1 MASVTG
7 LSKIGLP
14 HLSENMQLQYVLCNL
29 DMENMSESLR
39 TRLNSI
45 Q

>member
-14 HLSENMQLQYVLCNL
+14 HLSENMDAEDARAIRNYV
-29 DMENMSESLR
+29 DQMQE
-39 TRLNSI
+39 

>member
-14 HLSENMQLQYVLCNL
+14 HLSENMDAEDDRDIRN
-29 DMENMSESLR
+29 
-39 TRLNSI
+39 
-45 Q
+45 

>member
-14 HLSENMQLQYVLCNL
+14 HLSENMDAEDARIRSQ
-29 DMENMSESLR
+29 ESR
-39 TRLNSI
+39 R
-45 Q
+45 